1 MPEKKQADAFRQPV
15 LYERPGGLRNK
26 DLSAMARF
34 AEPGGSVHVEANIDL
49 VCRARGAAK
58 GTGMDA
64 DAHPDLASARPG
76 VVRQAAL
83 AHHRR
88 PDSVRCGFREDGK
101 QRVAA
106 TAQDLAACRLES
118 GS

>member
-1 MPEKKQADAFRQPV
+1 
-15 LYERPGGLRNK
+15 
-26 DLSAMARF
+26 
-34 AEPGGSVHVEANIDL
+34 
-49 VCRARGAAK
+49 
-58 GTGMDA
+58 MDA

-118 GS
+118 GSEKARVEAEQTSVGLVADRAEETRRSFNVGEDQRDGTGNVTALGFAAADHRG